1 MKKSFILYNDQ
12 QELFKKLSAEQV
24 KELMLKVFEY
34 AETYEPNS
42 IKDPVVDMAFTA
54 IKIAMDRD
62 NETYLN
68 ICERNRINGLRGG
81 RPPNK
86 PKEPTG
92 LSGNPKNPS
101 EPKKAD
107 SDSDSD
113 SDSDKDICRR
123 IVDHLNF
130 KTGKEFKIKTKAT
143 KAHINARLSE
153 GFTEEDFKTVI
164 DNKCDKWLSD
174 PEMSEYLRPQTLFGT
189 KFESYLNDKPE
200 VTTKIYETP
209 PTRTPEEKLKESG
222 EKGYNPVTKEE
233 Y

>member
-1 MKKSFILYNDQ
+1 MKKSFILYYDQ
-12 QELFKKLSAEQV
+12 FELIDELDAEQRG
-24 KELMLKVFEY
+24 MLLWHLYKDSSPEDIEDKFMRLVY
-34 AETYEPNS
+34 KS
-42 IKDPVVDMAFTA
+42 IKRS
-54 IKIAMDRD
+54 INRD
-62 NETYLN
+62 NEKYEN

-81 RPPNK
+81 RPPK
-86 PKEPTG
+86 EPKKPTG
-92 LSGNPKNPS
+92 LSGNPNNPS
-101 EPKKAD
+101 EPKKA
-107 SDSDSD
+107 DSDSD

-123 IVDHLNF
+123 IVDHLNL
-130 KTGKEFKIKTKAT
+130 KTGKEFKTKTKAT

-189 KFESYLNDKPE
+189 KFESYLNDKPG

-209 PTRTPEEKLKESG
+209 PTRTPEEKLKKSG
-222 EKGYNPVTKEE
+222 EKRYNPVTKKE